1 MSLKN
6 KIIEDMKQAMRD
18 QNKAKLQTIRLITAA
33 IKQKEVDER
42 VEVSDQDVLVILDKM
57 VKQRRESIKQYE
69 AAQRQELAD
78 QEAFEIGIIQAY
90 LPKALTVA
98 EIDTLITQTITDT
111 QASGPQDM
119 GKVMGVLKPKLQG
132 RADMGAVSQVI
143 KAKLMPN

>member
-42 VEVSDQDVLVILDKM
+42 VEVSDQDVLTILDKM

-78 QEAFEIGIIQAY
+78 QEAFEIGIIQTY
-90 LPKALTVA
+90 LPEALTET
-98 EIDTLITQTITDT
+98 EIDALITQAIQDT
-111 QASGPQDM
+111 QANGPQDM
-119 GKVMGVLKPKLQG
+119 GKVMGILKPKLQG